1 MKASLE
7 VKGTSAL
14 FAHIERAISLEAVKK
29 VVSTNTSEMAN
40 QMQRRA
46 PVDTGFMRRSI
57 NQSILDGG
65 LSGMVTPTAEYTPYV
80 NFGTRFQAAQPF
92 VSNAFNYQKI
102 KFLADMKGLVR

>member
-1 MKASLE
+1 MKASLGF
-7 VKGTSAL
+7 KGIDQL
-14 FAHIERAISLEAVKK
+14 IRHLEKKMTLEDVKK

-65 LSGMVTPTAEYTPYV
+65 LSGMVTPTAEYAPYV

-102 KFLADMKGLVR
+102 KFLADMRGLVR